1 MIPAGNIN
9 FQGVDVSQVLD
20 VYAQLVGRTMLRAG
34 LPSAQIILRTETPL
48 TKTEAIQALQAVLA
62 LNGIALVNVG
72 DKFVKV
78 LPNDQA
84 NSAGA
89 KIDHGEASQLPE
101 MGSYVTHIVQLKY
114 LKPSEMVPHHP
125 PFAKLANSI
134 LPLMPTESSYSATT
148 RKRQADAGDD

>member
-1 MIPAGNIN
+1 M
-9 FQGVDVSQVLD
+9 FMRK
-20 VYAQLVGRTMLRAG
+20 LVGRTLLRAG

-78 LPNDQA
+78 LPVDQA

-89 KIDHGEASQLPE
+89 KIQHGDANQLPD

-114 LKPSEMVPHHP
+114 VKPTAMAPLIT
-125 PFAKLANSI
+125 PFAKLPNAA
-134 LPLMPTESSYSATT
+134 MPA
-148 RKRQADAGDD
+148 RR